1 MRLQEAIEVLAGLK
15 ASTDGRTAEAL
26 GYAIVALK
34 EKLEA
39 VREEAESAATVLRR
53 ALPGSEADRL
63 AAWRHLRPLMRLS
76 VEAAAEVDGLLASSD
91 QDERAL
97 KA

>member
-1 MRLQEAIEVLAGLK
+1 MRLQEAIEMVSGLK

-26 GYAIVALK
+26 GYAVVALK

-39 VREEAESAATVLRR
+39 VQEEAASAATVLRR
-53 ALPGSEADRL
+53 AIPGKADCL

-76 VEAAAEVDGLLASSD
+76 VEAAAEVEGLLTSSG
-91 QDERAL
+91 QDERPL
-97 KA
+97 KH